1 MIRQSLVRVIR
12 GENLS
17 EPDMQ
22 QTMGEIFDGHVSP
35 SQAGAFVAALRVKGE
50 TVDEITGAARALQS
64 RAMHLDLPNPL
75 LNIGRDDINV
85 EGETILATSDT
96 QQSGTST
103 FNISTATI
111 FVAAGAGIK
120 VGRHGSRAASTFF
133 GAADVLMSLGIN
145 LDISTSDV
153 ERCIQEVGIGFLFT
167 PLSRG
172 PMRHVAGI
180 REEIGIRTIFNL
192 VGPLSN
198 PVRASAH
205 VLGVY
210 EASLTGKMAEV
221 LKRLDTREA
230 FVIHGEGTHDEISI
244 CGPTRISRLE
254 NDRIQSLE
262 IQPEDFG
269 FQRAELAAIR
279 GGSAADNARIIRA
292 ILDGEEGPCRDIV
305 LLNAAAACVAAGI
318 DARMEDGIA
327 RSRESIDSGRAR
339 QKLDGL
345 VDFTARCAPFVRKE
359 L

>member
-1 MIRQSLVRVIR
+1 MIRQALVRVIQ

-17 EPDMQ
+17 ESDMQ

-111 FVAAGAGIK
+111 FVVAGAGIK
-120 VGRHGSRAASTFF
+120 VGRHGCRAASTFF
-133 GAADVLMSLGIN
+133 GAADVLMNLGIN

-192 VGPLSN
+192 VGPLAN
-198 PVRASAH
+198 PVQASAH

-210 EASLTGKMAEV
+210 QAALTDKMAQV
-221 LKRLDTREA
+221 LQRLGSREA

-244 CGPTRISRLE
+244 CGPTHIARLRDGRVE
-254 NDRIQSLE
+254 SWQ

-269 FQRAELAAIR
+269 FERARLSAIR

-292 ILDGEEGPCRDIV
+292 VLDGEPGPRRDIV
-305 LLNAAAACVAAGI
+305 LLNAAAACVAAGQ
-318 DARMEDGIA
+318 DDTLGDGIA
-327 RSRESIDSGRAR
+327 RARESLDSGRAK
-339 QKLDGL
+339 QKLEEL
-345 VDFTARCAPFVRKE
+345 VRFTADCAPFVRKE